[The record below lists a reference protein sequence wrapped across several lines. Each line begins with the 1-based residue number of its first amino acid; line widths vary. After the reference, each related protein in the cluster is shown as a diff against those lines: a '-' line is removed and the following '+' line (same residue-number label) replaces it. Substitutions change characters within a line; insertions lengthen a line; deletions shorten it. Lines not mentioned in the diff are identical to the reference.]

1 MDAKS
6 FGAEIRKARRALGIT
21 QAELADRVGVSRATL
36 IAYEQGVGL
45 SVGVAGEI
53 VAILGLQIQ
62 LSPLP
67 PQEPEKPVVAEVPL
81 LGNLR
86 HKRFPRLEE
95 VLQTTVGL
103 C

>member
-6 FGAEIRKARRALGIT
+6 FGAEIRRVRRALGIT

-36 IAYEQGVGL
+36 IAYEQGAGL

-53 VAILGLQIQ
+53 AAILGLQIQ

-67 PQEPEKPVVAEVPL
+67 QQEPDAPVNTDVPL

-86 HKRFPRLEE
+86 HKRFPRLQE
-95 VLQTTVGL
+95 VLQTTIGL